1 MNELPVMGS
10 LCFRKDF
17 WDRHGANIATV
28 SRFKKTI
35 MERDHCFFA
44 DVFSELV
51 WVMLIQGKRKF
62 CLNNH
67 EI

>member
-1 MNELPVMGS
+1 MGS

-35 MERDHCFFA
+35 MERDHRFFT

-51 WVMLIQGKRKF
+51 LGNVDTR
-62 CLNNH
+62 
-67 EI
+67 EA